1 MAGIVQGLECNDLE
15 TMRQASLIND
25 VDAII
30 RVIEPDALEMLAIH
44 VQSRIA
50 LIVKLD
56 GTEIR

>member
-1 MAGIVQGLECNDLE
+1 
-15 TMRQASLIND
+15 MRQASLID
-25 VDAII
+25 DIDAVVRFIK
-30 RVIEPDALEMLAIH
+30 PDALEMLAIH